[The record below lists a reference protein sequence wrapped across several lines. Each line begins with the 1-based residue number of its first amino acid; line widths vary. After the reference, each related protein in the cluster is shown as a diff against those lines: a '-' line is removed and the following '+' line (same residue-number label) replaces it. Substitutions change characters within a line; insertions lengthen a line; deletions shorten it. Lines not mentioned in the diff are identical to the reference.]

1 MAVPPS
7 CFCNSVSLTT
17 ERRVQD
23 LEARLAKAE
32 QLEEEVVALKN
43 ERDQLQRAMERFPVE
58 KRDAELTIERRTMDE
73 FYKLRDELASA
84 RELNARMDLDK
95 EREINALREE
105 IRKAREDANKKK
117 TEKADKAGAG
127 SA

>member
-1 MAVPPS
+1 MALPPS

-84 RELNARMDLDK
+84 RELNARM
-95 EREINALREE
+95 ES
-105 IRKAREDANKKK
+105 
-117 TEKADKAGAG
+117 G
-127 SA
+127 